1 MSLFFSTIE
10 AASTFKQNLSFQ
22 FPDHHCLD
30 IDILF
35 LKKNNQP
42 YSPLLIFSLETPQES
57 KSSASVTA
65 SVTIYIES
73 PEEFNTFRPIQNP
86 VNNSDT
92 AEEEVIDEDYW
103 NHPLEEIN
111 ATSSDDSSA
120 ESGNLFSQSKL
131 LSQKSYKKYSGPSK
145 YEEHHSWLYF
155 SKTNRGW
162 MCKICEKYPYS
173 GGASKEL
180 FLQGHAKI
188 QFILA
193 MNFVNMKGRKDIYV

>member
-1 MSLFFSTIE
+1 M
-10 AASTFKQNLSFQ
+10 
-22 FPDHHCLD
+22 
-30 IDILF
+30 F

-57 KSSASVTA
+57 KSSASVT
-65 SVTIYIES
+65 IYVES
-73 PEEFNTFRPIQNP
+73 PEESNTFRPIQNP

-111 ATSSDDSSA
+111 ATSSDDSSG

-145 YEEHHSWLYF
+145 YEGHHSWLYF
-155 SKTNRGW
+155 SQTHRGW

-173 GGASKEL
+173 AGASKGAFSTRACENTIHPS
-180 FLQGHAKI
+180 HAFRQHERSERHIRLEKKTI
-188 QFILA
+188 GSGSAEMTDALA
-193 MNFVNMKGRKDIYV
+193 VSKAQNINR